1 MNLGFCFECM
11 DLKLVLKVFGLVILA
26 ILFLQSGIDKI
37 KDWKGNLGWLNGHFA
52 NSPLKSVV
60 PLLLGV
66 LTIQEMVAGLCC
78 LVGVV
83 TYSMDKANLA
93 FPIIGL
99 IVGLTAFVSL
109 FFGQR
114 MAKDYAGAAGLVP
127 YMIFNV
133 FILYLFV

>member
-1 MNLGFCFECM
+1 MNLGICFECM

-52 NSPLKSVV
+52 NSPLKSIV
-60 PLLLGV
+60 PLLLGI
-66 LTIQEMVAGLCC
+66 LTVQEMVAGLCC
-78 LVGVV
+78 LVGVF

-99 IVGLTAFVSL
+99 VVGLSAFVSL

-114 MAKDYAGAAGLVP
+114 IAKDYAGAGGLVP

-133 FILYLFV
+133 FILYLFI